1 MGFSSWWKQ
10 EPPQKKR
17 APRHRIAGM
26 VAYYWDGGAPKEHP
40 VRDISLTGAFVC
52 ATERWYLGTILTMT
66 LQQQTVEDETVV
78 TKPFISVPCK
88 IVRQDPDGGVG
99 VRFMF
104 PGNEERKAVEKFIKD
119 AMRNPHSKPDDRAAE
134 GQALVEFALIV
145 PLVFLLIINA
155 VNFGGFL
162 YDLITVANA
171 ARAGAQY
178 AALGASSVQT
188 PPEATFTQVQTL
200 VQKETSSLANA
211 SSTNPSV
218 TVCVNNNG
226 TQTVLSSSPATACT
240 TAPTDPEIAVG
251 TTPYTTVAVDVTYT
265 YSPFIPLFDFPSL
278 GIHAT
283 IPTTTIHRQAIMRVL
298 N

>member
-1 MGFSSWWKQ
+1 
-10 EPPQKKR
+10 
-17 APRHRIAGM
+17 M

-52 ATERWYLGTILTMT
+52 AAEQWYLGTILTMT
-66 LQQQTVEDETVV
+66 LQQRSEENTVPTES
-78 TKPFISVPCK
+78 FISVPCK
-88 IVRQDPDGGVG
+88 VVRQDPDGGVG

-104 PGNEERKAVEKFIKD
+104 TGNEQRKALERFIKD
-119 AMRNPHSKPDDRAAE
+119 IVGKPHSKPNGRAAE

-171 ARAGAQY
+171 ARAGVQY
-178 AALGASSVQT
+178 AALGVSSVQT
-188 PPEATFTQVQTL
+188 PPQATASQVLQL

-211 SSTNPSV
+211 STTNPSV
-218 TVCVNNNG
+218 SVCVNNNG

-240 TAPTDPEIAVG
+240 TAPTDPEFVTG
-251 TTPYTTVAVDVTYT
+251 TVPYTSVAVDVTYT

-283 IPTTTIHRQAIMRVL
+283 IPTTTIHRRTIMRVL